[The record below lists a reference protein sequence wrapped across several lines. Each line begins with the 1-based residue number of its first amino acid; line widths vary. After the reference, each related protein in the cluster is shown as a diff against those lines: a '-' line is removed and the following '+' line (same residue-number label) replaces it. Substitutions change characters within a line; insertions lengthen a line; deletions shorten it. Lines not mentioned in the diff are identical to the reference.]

1 MKLKVPY
8 LLKCKERK
16 TQEFDHYFLQTS
28 LAGKIYKIEIK
39 KYICFFKFS
48 IEDS

>member
-1 MKLKVPY
+1 MKLKST

-16 TQEFDHYFLQTS
+16 SQGFDHYFLRTS
-28 LAGKIYKIEIK
+28 LAGKIYKIEITR
-39 KYICFFKFS
+39 YICFLKFS